1 MISLVS
7 STKCIPILHE
17 LLKQEKGRILPI
29 SCYEVCITLAP
40 KLDRDMTKTE
50 KKKPTDQY
58 SYHEHRYQNI

>member
-7 STKCIPILHE
+7 STKWIPILHE

-29 SCYEVCITLAP
+29 SCYEGCITLAP
-40 KLDRDMTKTE
+40 YLDTDMTKTE

-58 SYHEHRYQNI
+58 SYHEYRYKNI

>member
-7 STKCIPILHE
+7 STKCI

-29 SCYEVCITLAP
+29 SCYEGCITLAP
-40 KLDRDMTKTE
+40 YLDRDMTKTE

-58 SYHEHRYQNI
+58 SYHEYRYKNPEQNIN